1 MLCLFCISVKAHA
14 YGGRPVAKPQPSRQ
28 TSYFANRPGPGTYSY
43 VRPAA
48 GSSAFPRPA
57 ASKYAASSAAI
68 PSTTISSSSYES
80 RYVTTESFFYNAE
93 AASTTSGYYAEP
105 IYYPAEPST
114 YYATTPASSYADSV
128 YSATE
133 QQPTS
138 YGGASSSQY
147 YTYVDPG
154 TYFVQD
160 AAAPTDYYTTAP
172 AVNNYAGP
180 AAGDYVAGPA
190 TDAYADPSAY
200 YTVDAIP
207 QQYGVYNT
215 ESGSVYNGQP
225 GYYTGSDVVYGTD
238 NVPNNDYTT
247 AVPVY
252 YSEQAAATLSPYIAA
267 DVQYA
272 A

>member
-93 AASTTSGYYAEP
+93 AATTSGYYAEP